1 MYNEDLSTVARKNTK
16 NYNSG
21 NSPEIHDN
29 LSVERGNNML
39 GKIDIMANSRT

>member
-29 LSVERGNNML
+29 LNVERGNNML